1 MQDNKAVNRGL
12 AIPHV
17 NRILIRPGEVF
28 SFWKLVGPCSAKR
41 SYQEGLIVGRAVKTR
56 SGVGGG
62 MCQFT
67 NLIHWMILHS
77 ELDVIEHHHHDRID
91 MFPDFGRKV
100 PFGTGTSI
108 MYNYLGYRV
117 KNNTDKTFQ
126 LIIYTDDE
134 YLYGEVR
141 ASALSDYKI
150 HIGVEDEHF
159 VRIGVVYRKGK
170 VYARRID
177 KRTGDEVERTLI
189 RSNHAK
195 VLYDTSNLTVR
206 EG

>member
-1 MQDNKAVNRGL
+1 
-12 AIPHV
+12 
-17 NRILIRPGEVF
+17 
-28 SFWKLVGPCSAKR
+28 
-41 SYQEGLIVGRAVKTR
+41 
-56 SGVGGG
+56 